1 MDYAIAPAILAAI
14 GTGIGYLFNKK
25 ANKDSAEA
33 NQQFW
38 DYTHGIERSEAIADR
53 DFMNNYNSPEEQ
65 MRRYKEAGLN
75 PNLIYGQQN
84 NMPAVRSSGGT
95 QGTMA
100 PTRIDP
106 SQIGE
111 LVNQQYNVMET
122 KQSIS
127 NMEKQAEV
135 MESVKNLNNAKA
147 ISEGIR
153 PGWLSS
159 QIGNIDSKTNL
170 NKQALE
176 QQNELFPTQLSAQQL
191 LVGKI
196 KQEIA
201 TSKSQQSR
209 NEASTQTENKL
220 RQLKYDLM
228 KAQVELNK
236 ANKEGNYQK
245 IRESE
250 QRVLNLKKEYN
261 AVEINLGLL
270 GKYGFK
276 LKEGQNIHD
285 VYEEIKDSY

>member
-1 MDYAIAPAILAAI
+1 MS
-14 GTGIGYLFNKK
+14 K
-25 ANKDSAEA
+25 
-33 NQQFW
+33 
-38 DYTHGIERSEAIADR
+38 YTR
-53 DFMNNYNSPEEQ
+53 
-65 MRRYKEAGLN
+65 
-75 PNLIYGQQN
+75 
-84 NMPAVRSSGGT
+84 
-95 QGTMA
+95 
-100 PTRIDP
+100 
-106 SQIGE
+106 
-111 LVNQQYNVMET
+111 
-122 KQSIS
+122 
-127 NMEKQAEV
+127 
-135 MESVKNLNNAKA
+135 VKNLNNAKA

-159 QIGNIDSKTNL
+159 QIGNTESKTDL

-176 QQNELFPTQLSAQQL
+176 QQNQLFPTQLSAQQL

-201 TSKSQQSR
+201 TSKSTQSR
-209 NEASTQTENKL
+209 NEASTQTENNL

-228 KAQVELNK
+228 KAQIELNK